1 MSIVDNITEAHELEL
16 FERGVLD
23 GIQKAYREIAD
34 LLAIT
39 VGEDANPALTKLKML
54 MEFHEQ
60 VVKDVS
66 GDDGYDE
73 DGDWE

>member
-1 MSIVDNITEAHELEL
+1 MSIVDNMTEAHELEL
-16 FERGVLD
+16 YERGVLD
-23 GIQKAYREIAD
+23 GIQKAYREC
-34 LLAIT
+34 IT
-39 VGEDANPALTKLKML
+39 VGVDANPLKKLREL

-73 DGDWE
+73 VVE

>member
-1 MSIVDNITEAHELEL
+1 MSIVDNMTEAHELEL

-23 GIQKAYREIAD
+23 GIQKAYREISG
-34 LLAIT
+34 LLAI
-39 VGEDANPALTKLKML
+39 GANSGSALTKLKML

-73 DGDWE
+73 DGDAE

>member
-23 GIQKAYREIAD
+23 GIQKAYREISG

-39 VGEDANPALTKLKML
+39 VGVDANPALKKLIRRQVL
-54 MEFHEQ
+54 MRLTYF
-60 VVKDVS
+60 
-66 GDDGYDE
+66 
-73 DGDWE
+73 